1 MEFYFMSQPTTGK
14 NTRIEKDSMG
24 PLEVPA
30 DAYYGV
36 QTLRAMHNF
45 PISGQPMP
53 ETFIRAHAL
62 LKKAAAM
69 TNHQLG
75 LLDAKLAQAIAEA
88 ADEIASGNLADQ
100 FPVDIY
106 QTGSGTSTN
115 MNVNEVIASRANE
128 LLGGKR
134 GDKSP
139 VHPNDHVN
147 MGQSSNDTIPT
158 TLHVAALVEAKLVLR
173 PALEQLENALLKQKA
188 ATWDV
193 IKTGRTHL
201 QDATPIR
208 MGQEFLGF
216 AGQIERAG
224 RRLQAAENE
233 LSEVALGGTAVGT
246 GINAHPRFA
255 AEVCRLLSA
264 WLGINVHETTNHFQA
279 QSTLD
284 SLAFASG
291 VMKNIAISLTKIA
304 NDIRWMSCGPRAGL
318 GELEIPAVQPGS
330 SIMPGKVNPVIA
342 ESMLMVCQ
350 RVIGNDTT
358 VTAAATSGNF
368 ELIVAMPVAG
378 AALLESIRLL
388 GKSCA
393 NMAVQ
398 CVDGIKPT
406 KRGPE
411 LVEAGLMLAT
421 ALAPV
426 IGYEAAASL
435 AKEAAA
441 SGKTIREM
449 AAAKTQLSPAQLSEL
464 LNPATMVDP
473 SDRIL
478 PVSG

>member
-1 MEFYFMSQPTTGK
+1 MMSQESAAK
-14 NTRIEKDSMG
+14 ATRIEKDSMG
-24 PLEVPA
+24 PLEVPL

-36 QTLRAMHNF
+36 QTLRAMKNF

-62 LKKAAAM
+62 LKKAAAL
-69 TNHQLG
+69 TNEQLG
-75 LLDAKLAQAIAEA
+75 LLDAKIAKAIATA
-88 ADEIASGNLADQ
+88 ADEIASGKLADQ

-134 GDKSP
+134 GDKAP

-158 TLHVAALVEAKLVLR
+158 TLHVAALVEIKLVLR
-173 PALEQLENALLKQKA
+173 PALAELENALLRQKD
-188 ATWDV
+188 ATWGV

-246 GINAHPRFA
+246 GINAHPKFA
-255 AEVCRLLSA
+255 TEVCRQLSK
-264 WLGINVHETTNHFQA
+264 WLGIHVHETTNHFQA

-318 GELEIPAVQPGS
+318 GEIEIPSVQPGS
-330 SIMPGKVNPVIA
+330 SIMPGKVNPMIA
-342 ESMLMVCQ
+342 ESVLMVCQ

-358 VTAAATSGNF
+358 VTSAAASGNF

-388 GKSCA
+388 GRAGA
-393 NMAVQ
+393 NLAVQ
-398 CVDGIKPT
+398 CVAGIKPT
-406 KRGPE
+406 QRGPE
-411 LVEAGLMLAT
+411 LVETGLMLAT

-426 IGYEAAASL
+426 IGYEAAATL

-441 SGKTIREM
+441 NGKTIREV
-449 AAAKTQLSPAQLSEL
+449 ASAKTKLSAAQLSEL
-464 LNPATMVDP
+464 LDPSTMVDP
-473 SDRIL
+473 SDRVL
-478 PVSG
+478 PISG

>member
-1 MEFYFMSQPTTGK
+1 MMSQEVPIK
-14 NTRIEKDSMG
+14 KMRVEKDSMG

-45 PISGQPMP
+45 PISGSSMP
-53 ETFIRAHAL
+53 ETFIRALAL
-62 LKKAAAM
+62 LKKAAAL
-69 TNHQLG
+69 TNQHLG
-75 LLDAKLAQAIAEA
+75 LLDAKIAQAIAAA
-88 ADEIASGNLADQ
+88 ADEIASGKLADQ
-100 FPVDIY
+100 FPVDVY

-134 GDKSP
+134 GDKAP

-158 TLHVAALVEAKLVLR
+158 TLHVAALVEIKQVLR
-173 PALEQLENALLKQKA
+173 PGLVELENALLQQKE
-188 ATWDV
+188 ATWGV

-216 AGQIERAG
+216 AGQIQRAG
-224 RRLQAAENE
+224 RRLQSAENE

-246 GINAHPRFA
+246 GINAHPKFA
-255 AEVCRLLSA
+255 EDVCRYLSE
-264 WLGINVHETTNHFQA
+264 WLGIHVHETTNHFQA

-284 SLAFASG
+284 SVAFASG
-291 VMKNIAISLTKIA
+291 VMKNVAISLTKIA

-318 GELEIPAVQPGS
+318 GEIEIPSVQPGS

-342 ESMLMVCQ
+342 ESVLMVCQ

-378 AALLESIRLL
+378 AALLESVRLL
-388 GKSCA
+388 GKASA
-393 NMAVQ
+393 NLASQ
-398 CVDGIKPT
+398 CIAGIKPT
-406 KRGPE
+406 QRGPD

-421 ALAPV
+421 ALAPT

-441 SGKTIREM
+441 RNKTIREV
-449 AAAKTQLSPAQLSEL
+449 ALEKTKLSAAQLSEL
-464 LNPATMVDP
+464 LDPAAMVDP
-473 SDRIL
+473 SDRML

>member
-1 MEFYFMSQPTTGK
+1 
-14 NTRIEKDSMG
+14 
-24 PLEVPA
+24 
-30 DAYYGV
+30 
-36 QTLRAMHNF
+36 
-45 PISGQPMP
+45 
-53 ETFIRAHAL
+53 
-62 LKKAAAM
+62 
-69 TNHQLG
+69 
-75 LLDAKLAQAIAEA
+75 
-88 ADEIASGNLADQ
+88 
-100 FPVDIY
+100 
-106 QTGSGTSTN
+106 

-134 GDKSP
+134 GDKAP

-158 TLHVAALVEAKLVLR
+158 TLHLAALVEIKLVLR
-173 PALEQLENALLKQKA
+173 PALAELENALLRQKD
-188 ATWDV
+188 ATWGV

-246 GINAHPRFA
+246 GINAHPKFA
-255 AEVCRLLSA
+255 AEVCRQLSG
-264 WLGINVHETTNHFQA
+264 WLGIHVHETTNHFQA
-279 QSTLD
+279 QSALD

-318 GELEIPAVQPGS
+318 GEIEIPSVQPGS

-342 ESMLMVCQ
+342 ESVLMVCH

-358 VTAAATSGNF
+358 VTAAAASGNF

-388 GKSCA
+388 GRASA
-393 NMAVQ
+393 NLARQ
-398 CVDGIKPT
+398 CVAGIKAT
-406 KRGPE
+406 QRGPE

-441 SGKTIREM
+441 SGKTIREV
-449 AAAKTQLSPAQLSEL
+449 ASAKTKLSATQLSEL
-464 LNPATMVDP
+464 LDPSTMVDP
-473 SDRIL
+473 SDRVL

>member
-1 MEFYFMSQPTTGK
+1 MMSQESAAKT
-14 NTRIEKDSMG
+14 TRIEKDSMG
-24 PLEVPA
+24 PLEVPL

-36 QTLRAMHNF
+36 QTLRAMKNF

-62 LKKAAAM
+62 LKKAAAL
-69 TNHQLG
+69 TNEQLG
-75 LLDAKLAQAIAEA
+75 LLDAKIAKAIATA
-88 ADEIASGNLADQ
+88 ADEIASGKLADQ

-134 GDKSP
+134 GDKAP

-158 TLHVAALVEAKLVLR
+158 TLHVAALVEIKLVLR
-173 PALEQLENALLKQKA
+173 PALAELENALLRQKD
-188 ATWDV
+188 ATWGV

-246 GINAHPRFA
+246 GINAHPKFA
-255 AEVCRLLSA
+255 TEVCRQLSK
-264 WLGINVHETTNHFQA
+264 WLGIHVHETTNHFQA

-318 GELEIPAVQPGS
+318 GEIEIPSVQPGS

-342 ESMLMVCQ
+342 ESVLMVCQ

-358 VTAAATSGNF
+358 VTSAAASGNF

-388 GKSCA
+388 GRA
-393 NMAVQ
+393 GGNLAVQ
-398 CVDGIKPT
+398 CVAGIKPT
-406 KRGPE
+406 QRGPE

-426 IGYEAAASL
+426 IGYEAAATL

-441 SGKTIREM
+441 NGKTIREV
-449 AAAKTQLSPAQLSEL
+449 ASAKTKLSAAQLSEL
-464 LNPATMVDP
+464 LDPSTMVDP
-473 SDRIL
+473 SDRVL
-478 PVSG
+478 PISG

>member
-1 MEFYFMSQPTTGK
+1 MMSQESAAK
-14 NTRIEKDSMG
+14 ATRIEKDSMG
-24 PLEVPA
+24 PLEVPL

-36 QTLRAMHNF
+36 QTLRAMKNF

-62 LKKAAAM
+62 LKKAAAL
-69 TNHQLG
+69 TNEQLG
-75 LLDAKLAQAIAEA
+75 LLDAKIAKAIATA
-88 ADEIASGNLADQ
+88 ADEIASGKLADQ

-134 GDKSP
+134 GDKAP

-158 TLHVAALVEAKLVLR
+158 TLHVAALVEIKLVLR
-173 PALEQLENALLKQKA
+173 PALAELENALLRQKD
-188 ATWDV
+188 ATWGV

-246 GINAHPRFA
+246 GINAHPKFA
-255 AEVCRLLSA
+255 TEVCRQLSK
-264 WLGINVHETTNHFQA
+264 WLGIHVHETTNHFQA

-318 GELEIPAVQPGS
+318 GEIEIPSVQPGS

-342 ESMLMVCQ
+342 ESVLMVCQ

-358 VTAAATSGNF
+358 VTSAAASGNF

-388 GKSCA
+388 GRAGA
-393 NMAVQ
+393 NLAVQ
-398 CVDGIKPT
+398 CVAGIKPT
-406 KRGPE
+406 QRGPE

-426 IGYEAAASL
+426 IGYEAAATL

-441 SGKTIREM
+441 NGKTIREV
-449 AAAKTQLSPAQLSEL
+449 ASAKTKLSAAQLSEL
-464 LNPATMVDP
+464 LDPSTMVDP
-473 SDRIL
+473 SDRVL
-478 PVSG
+478 PISG

>member
-1 MEFYFMSQPTTGK
+1 MMSQESAAK
-14 NTRIEKDSMG
+14 ATRIEKDSMG
-24 PLEVPA
+24 PLEVPL

-36 QTLRAMHNF
+36 QTLRAMKNF

-62 LKKAAAM
+62 LKKAAAL
-69 TNHQLG
+69 TNEQLG
-75 LLDAKLAQAIAEA
+75 LLDAKIAKAIATA
-88 ADEIASGNLADQ
+88 ADEIASGKLADQ

-134 GDKSP
+134 GDKAP

-158 TLHVAALVEAKLVLR
+158 TLHVAALVEIKLVLR
-173 PALEQLENALLKQKA
+173 PALAELENALLRQKD
-188 ATWDV
+188 ATWGV

-246 GINAHPRFA
+246 GINAHPKFA
-255 AEVCRLLSA
+255 TEVCRQLSK
-264 WLGINVHETTNHFQA
+264 WLGIHVHETTNHFQA

-318 GELEIPAVQPGS
+318 GEIEIPSVQPGS

-342 ESMLMVCQ
+342 ESVLMVCQ

-358 VTAAATSGNF
+358 VTSAAASGNF

-388 GKSCA
+388 GRAGA
-393 NMAVQ
+393 NLAVQ
-398 CVDGIKPT
+398 CVAGIKPT
-406 KRGPE
+406 QRGPE
-411 LVEAGLMLAT
+411 LVETGLMLAT

-426 IGYEAAASL
+426 IGYEAAATL

-441 SGKTIREM
+441 NGKTIREV
-449 AAAKTQLSPAQLSEL
+449 ASAKTKLSAAQLSEL
-464 LNPATMVDP
+464 LDPSTMVDP
-473 SDRIL
+473 SDRVL
-478 PVSG
+478 PISG

>member
-1 MEFYFMSQPTTGK
+1 MTKEPNVK

-24 PLEVPA
+24 PLEVPI

-36 QTLRAMHNF
+36 QTLRAMQNF

-53 ETFIRAHAL
+53 DTFIRALAL
-62 LKKAAAM
+62 LKKAAAII
-69 TNHQLG
+69 NRQLG
-75 LLDAKLAQAIAEA
+75 LLDAKKAQAIADA
-88 ADEIASGNLADQ
+88 ADEVAAGKLADQ

-115 MNVNEVIASRANE
+115 MNVNEVLASRANE
-128 LLGGKR
+128 LLGGRR
-134 GDKSP
+134 GDKAP
-139 VHPNDHVN
+139 IHPNDHVN
-147 MGQSSNDTIPT
+147 MGQSSNDVIPT
-158 TLHVAALVEAKLVLR
+158 ALHVAALVEIKQILR
-173 PALEQLENALLKQKA
+173 PGLEQLENALLRQKS
-188 ATWDV
+188 ATWNV

-208 MGQEFLGF
+208 MGQEFSGF

-224 RRLQAAENE
+224 RRLQTAENE

-246 GINAHPRFA
+246 GINAHPKFA
-255 AEVCRLLSA
+255 AEVCHLLSG
-264 WLGINVHETTNHFQA
+264 WLGIHVHETTNHFQA

-318 GELEIPAVQPGS
+318 GEIEIPAVQPGS

-342 ESMLMVCQ
+342 ESVLMVCQ

-358 VTAAATSGNF
+358 VTAAAASGNF

-378 AALLESIRLL
+378 AGLLESIRLL
-388 GKSCA
+388 GRASA
-393 NMAVQ
+393 NFAAQ
-398 CVDGIKPT
+398 CILGIKPT

-435 AKEAAA
+435 AKDAALN
-441 SGKTIREM
+441 GKTIREV
-449 AAAKTQLSPAQLSEL
+449 AAAKTKLTAEQLTQLLDPA
-464 LNPATMVDP
+464 AMVDP
-473 SDRIL
+473 SERVL

>member
-1 MEFYFMSQPTTGK
+1 MSQEANKK
-14 NTRIEKDSMG
+14 NTRTEKDSMG
-24 PLEVPA
+24 PLEVPL

-36 QTLRAMHNF
+36 QTLRAMRNF
-45 PISGQPMP
+45 PISGQGMP

-62 LKKAAAM
+62 LKKAAAV
-69 TNHQLG
+69 TNRQLG
-75 LLDAKLAQAIAEA
+75 LLDAKLAGAIAEA
-88 ADEIASGNLADQ
+88 ADEVAAGKLADQ

-158 TLHVAALVEAKLVLR
+158 TLHVAALVEIKQMLR
-173 PALEQLENALLKQKA
+173 PGLALLESALMKQKA
-188 ATWDV
+188 ATWNV

-224 RRLQAAENE
+224 RRLQTAENE

-255 AEVCRLLSA
+255 PEVCDLLSN
-264 WLGINVHETTNHFQA
+264 WLGIHVHETTNHFQA
-279 QSTLD
+279 QATLD
-284 SLAFASG
+284 SAVFASG
-291 VMKNIAISLTKIA
+291 VMKSIAISLTKIA
-304 NDIRWMSCGPRAGL
+304 NDIRWMSCGPRAGF
-318 GELEIPAVQPGS
+318 GEIEIPSVQPGS
-330 SIMPGKVNPVIA
+330 SIMPGKINPVIA
-342 ESMLMVCQ
+342 ESVLMVCQ
-350 RVIGNDTT
+350 RVVGNDVT
-358 VTAAATSGNF
+358 VTSAAASGNF

-388 GKSCA
+388 GKSSA
-393 NMAVQ
+393 NLATQ
-398 CVDGIKPT
+398 CVDGIVAT
-406 KRGPE
+406 GRGPE

-441 SGKTIREM
+441 TGKTIREVALAKSKLS
-449 AAAKTQLSPAQLSEL
+449 AARLTEL
-464 LNPATMVDP
+464 LDPSTMVDP
-473 SDRIL
+473 SDRVL
-478 PVSG
+478 PVAG